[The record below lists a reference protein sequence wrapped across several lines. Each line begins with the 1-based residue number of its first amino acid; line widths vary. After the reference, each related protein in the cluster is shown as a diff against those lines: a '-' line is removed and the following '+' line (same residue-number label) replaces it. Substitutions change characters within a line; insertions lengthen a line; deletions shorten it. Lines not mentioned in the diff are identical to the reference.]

1 MQAEKNN
8 LSPLIKHCYPAKEQ
22 FLIILHL
29 FKFEHDKEKLK
40 SIEYEQVFVSC
51 RWF

>member
-22 FLIILHL
+22 FRIILHL
-29 FKFEHDKEKLK
+29 FKIEHDKEK
-40 SIEYEQVFVSC
+40 
-51 RWF
+51 R